1 MQHVTCLAR
10 LFSLFLIA
18 AGFICQA
25 VAAPPKE
32 NWAIERIDNYL
43 NRSVEQG
50 FSGAVL
56 IANGN
61 QLVLK
66 KGYGMAD
73 RNSDKPI
80 TTSTL
85 FDIGSVTKQFTAA
98 AIMVLETQGKLS
110 VDDTLARFF
119 PQVPTD
125 KQGITLHQL
134 LTHTSGLPA
143 GIGLGDFTHIPVN
156 EFINRVFQSALVAEP
171 GQQYHYSNIGYSLLA
186 RIIEKVTDESYEAWL
201 QENLFHPSGMNH
213 TGYLLFD
220 ASDSRVAAGY
230 RAGVLRTP
238 STLSRYQADGKIAWT
253 LKGNGGLI
261 SSLDDMYSWYL
272 SLKNHVVLTKAQ
284 LTRLTTRYV
293 SEGGNSWY
301 GYGWSL
307 GVSPGGK
314 AMVGHNGANGTYYF
328 DFRWL
333 TEEDIAI
340 IYASNA
346 LMQDT
351 ASIGESLELMLFD
364 HVFNPPSFTPGPVT
378 RILTFASQFTGTGQ
392 ALRQQ
397 VTTQFSDVI
406 TQRYVLNRAGLA
418 LLDSGKTNHAIGLL
432 ALNVENFADD
442 GNLWDSLGEA
452 YLKADLLHDAKVSFV
467 NALVKAPEQGC
478 YWCANARRRLESI
491 KARERAERDQ
501 PVSSAEPATSGHPAT
516 SAEPADSRSQK
527 P

>member
-1 MQHVTCLAR
+1 
-10 LFSLFLIA
+10 
-18 AGFICQA
+18 
-25 VAAPPKE
+25 
-32 NWAIERIDNYL
+32 
-43 NRSVEQG
+43 
-50 FSGAVL
+50 
-56 IANGN
+56 
-61 QLVLK
+61 
-66 KGYGMAD
+66 
-73 RNSDKPI
+73 
-80 TTSTL
+80 
-85 FDIGSVTKQFTAA
+85 
-98 AIMVLETQGKLS
+98 MVLETQGKLS

-119 PQVPTD
+119 PQVPKD
-125 KQGITLHQL
+125 KQAITLHQL

-143 GIGLGDFTHIPVN
+143 GIGLSDFTHVSAN
-156 EFINRVFQSALVAEP
+156 EFINRVFQSSLVFEP
-171 GQQYHYSNIGYSLLA
+171 GQQYHYSNIGYSVLA

-220 ASDSRVAAGY
+220 ASDSQVATGY
-230 RAGVLRTP
+230 RAGVIRIP
-238 STLSRYQADGKIAWT
+238 STLSRYQADGKVAWT

-272 SLKNHVVLTKAQ
+272 SLRNHVVLSKEQ

-351 ASIGESLELMLFD
+351 AGIGESLELMLFD
-364 HVFNPPSFTPGPVT
+364 HVFNPPSFSPGPVT
-378 RILTFASQFTGTGQ
+378 RVLTFASQFTGTGE

-397 VTTQFSDVI
+397 VSAQFGDVI

-418 LLDSGKTNHAIGLL
+418 LLDSGKANHAIGLL
-432 ALNVENFADD
+432 TLNVDNFPDD

-452 YLKADLLHDAKVSFV
+452 YLKAGLLQDAKVSFV
-467 NALVKAPEQGC
+467 NALVKAPEQD
-478 YWCANARRRLESI
+478 LSLI
-491 KARERAERDQ
+491 
-501 PVSSAEPATSGHPAT
+501 HI
-516 SAEPADSRSQK
+516 
-527 P
+527 